1 MAPCCLRSLSAISHP
16 LTSPSHSTS
25 SQPLVS
31 TKARPFKVSSRAV
44 HSASFSHLANDG
56 SARFNPSRGGRHIEC
71 MASRIVAVATEPVA
85 VESETPNSET
95 DFVNG
100 AEGSAETYVY
110 QAEVSRLL
118 DLIVHSLYSHSEVF
132 LRELVSNASDALDKL
147 RFLSVTE
154 PDLLGN
160 NSELAIRIRSD
171 KDQGILII
179 KDSGIG
185 MTKDDLIESLGT
197 IAQSGTANF
206 LKALKEN
213 KDTLGGDSSLIGKFG
228 VGFYSAFLVAEK
240 VAVTS
245 KHPRSDKQYVW
256 EAEANSN
263 AFTVREESNS
273 DYFLERGT
281 SVILYLK
288 EDALDFTDPAKITD
302 LVKGY
307 SQFLSFPIYIG
318 QEKPGAVK
326 ATTEEDGGEVEKE
339 KKVYSYELVNE
350 VKPIW
355 MRRPKEITK
364 EEYHTFYKTTFGER
378 LDPMAYTH
386 FNTEGEV
393 EFKSLL
399 YIPGMAPFSSD
410 ESTSKLKNIKLYVK
424 RVFISD
430 DFHGELFPRYLAFM
444 KGIVDSNDLPL
455 NVSRELLQE
464 SRIVNLMKKRLT
476 KKTFD
481 LFDSIMK
488 RDNKEDYKKFCRNYG
503 KYIKMGIT
511 EDKENHKR
519 LSSFLRYYS
528 SKHQE
533 EMTSLKD
540 YVDNMKE
547 DQQAIYYFSSE
558 SVKSARNAPFM
569 EKLVERGYEVLFL
582 TEPLD
587 EVSINALKSYKG
599 KDFVDVS
606 KEDFDLDDEEG
617 QEQLEEEFGPLC
629 DWMKEKLGER
639 ISRVE
644 VSRRLST
651 SPCALISGKH
661 GWSAN
666 MERIMRAQ
674 NLGDTPGLR
683 EYMAS
688 TRILEINPKST
699 IIQYLDDARMA
710 GKSGTCD
717 MIELLYETAL
727 MSSGFAPEDPAGF
740 GSRIYDLISASVEDD
755 NAGFEAQQGTIS
767 AENNLSPPNVEY
779 YEPRT
784 VVEPEVV

>member
-1 MAPCCLRSLSAISHP
+1 MAPCCLRSVSALSHP
-16 LTSPSHSTS
+16 VSSPSHSTS
-25 SQPLVS
+25 SQSRVNNR
-31 TKARPFKVSSRAV
+31 ARSLQVTGRSLFPASVSSLSNGV
-44 HSASFSHLANDG
+44 
-56 SARFNPSRGGRHIEC
+56 SARLNSSRGRCAESL
-71 MASRIVAVATEPVA
+71 ALRVAAVATDSVA
-85 VESETPNSET
+85 VESETLTSKDE
-95 DFVNG
+95 FGKG
-100 AEGSAETYVY
+100 AEGSAERYAY

-154 PDLLGN
+154 PDLLAS

-171 KDQGILII
+171 KDQGILVIQ
-179 KDSGIG
+179 DSGIG
-185 MTKDDLIESLGT
+185 MTKDELIHSLGT

-213 KDTLGGDSSLIGKFG
+213 KDTLGGDNTLIGKFG

-240 VAVTS
+240 VAVSS
-245 KHPRSDKQYVW
+245 KHPSSDKQYVW

-263 AFTVREESNS
+263 AFIVREETNP

-281 SVILYLK
+281 AVILYLK
-288 EDALDFTDPAKITD
+288 EDALDFTDPAKIQD
-302 LVKGY
+302 LVKSY
-307 SQFLSFPIYIG
+307 SQFLSFPIYVG
-318 QEKPGAVK
+318 REKPGAAK
-326 ATTEEDGGEVEKE
+326 APTEDVGEAEKE
-339 KKVYSYELVNE
+339 KKAYSYELVNE

-355 MRRPKEITK
+355 MRRPREITK
-364 EEYHTFYKTTFGER
+364 EEYDSFYKTTFGER

-464 SRIVNLMKKRLT
+464 SRIVNLMRKRLT
-476 KKTFD
+476 KKSFD

-488 RDNKEDYKKFCRNYG
+488 RENKEDYKKFWRNYG

-519 LSSFLRYYS
+519 LSSFLQYYS

-606 KEDFDLDDEEG
+606 KEEFDLDDEEG

-629 DWMKEKLGER
+629 DWLKEKLGER
-639 ISRVE
+639 IARVE

-688 TRILEINPKST
+688 TRILEINPKSS

-710 GKSGTCD
+710 GKSGTSD
-717 MIELLYETAL
+717 LIELLYETAL
-727 MSSGFAPEDPAGF
+727 MSSGFVPEDPAGF
-740 GSRIYDLISASVEDD
+740 GSRIYDMISASVDGD
-755 NAGFEAQQGTIS
+755 NDGYAAQQADIP
-767 AENNLSPPNVEY
+767 AVDNVPPPNVEY

-784 VVEPEVV
+784 VVEPEIV

>member
-1 MAPCCLRSLSAISHP
+1 MAPCCLRSISAISQP
-16 LTSPSHSTS
+16 LASPSHSASSESHSTS
-25 SQPLVS
+25 S
-31 TKARPFKVSSRAV
+31 ARSLKVTRHAV
-44 HSASFSHLANDG
+44 NSLRQSPSLSLANSSSPWSK
-56 SARFNPSRGGRHIEC
+56 SALPVSRV
-71 MASRIVAVATEPVA
+71 AAVATDAVA
-85 VESETPNSET
+85 SESETANPGVESEKQI
-95 DFVNG
+95 
-100 AEGSAETYVY
+100 EGSGEKYVY

-118 DLIVHSLYSHSEVF
+118 DIIVHSLYSHTEVF
-132 LRELVSNASDALDKL
+132 LRELVSNSSDALDKL
-147 RFLSVTE
+147 RFLSVTD
-154 PDLLGN
+154 PGLLGN
-160 NSELAIRIRSD
+160 NPELAIKIRSD
-171 KDQGILII
+171 KDERILVIE
-179 KDSGIG
+179 DSGIG
-185 MTKDDLIESLGT
+185 MTKEDLINSLGT

-206 LKALKEN
+206 MKALKEN
-213 KDTLGGDSSLIGKFG
+213 KDTLGGDSGLIGRFG

-240 VAVTS
+240 VAVSS
-245 KHPRSDKQYVW
+245 KHPNSEKQYVW
-256 EAEANSN
+256 EAEANSD
-263 AFTVREESNS
+263 AFVVREETNP

-281 SVILYLK
+281 AVILHLK
-288 EDALDFTDPAKITD
+288 EDAMDYLDPTKIQD
-302 LVKGY
+302 LVKSY
-307 SQFLSFPIYIG
+307 SQFIAFPIYLG
-318 QEKPGAVK
+318 REKPGAAK
-326 ATTEEDGGEVEKE
+326 APSEGVEVEKE
-339 KKVYSYELVNE
+339 KKAYSYELVND

-364 EEYHTFYKTTFGER
+364 DEYHSFYKTTYGER

-410 ESTSKLKNIKLYVK
+410 ESTAKLKNIKLYVK

-444 KGIVDSNDLPL
+444 KGVVDSNDLPL

-464 SRIVNLMKKRLT
+464 SRIVNLMRKRLT

-488 RDNKEDYKKFCRNYG
+488 REDKEDYKKFWRNYG
-503 KYIKMGIT
+503 KYIKMGIS
-511 EDKENHKR
+511 EDKDNQKR

-528 SKHQE
+528 SKHQD
-533 EMTSLKD
+533 EMTSLNA

-587 EVSINALKSYKG
+587 ELSISALKSFKG

-606 KEDFDLDDEEG
+606 KEDFELDDDEG

-629 DWMKEKLGER
+629 DWMKDKLGER
-639 ISRVE
+639 IARVE

-688 TRILEINPKST
+688 TRILEINPKSS
-699 IIQYLDDARMA
+699 IIQYLDDARLA
-710 GKSGTCD
+710 GKSGTSEI
-717 MIELLYETAL
+717 IELLYETAL

-740 GSRIYDLISASVEDD
+740 GSRIYDLIATSVDESY
-755 NAGFEAQQGTIS
+755 QGNEEFDGKDGA
-767 AENNLSPPNVEY
+767 AEPPRVEY

-784 VVEPEVV
+784 IVEPEVV